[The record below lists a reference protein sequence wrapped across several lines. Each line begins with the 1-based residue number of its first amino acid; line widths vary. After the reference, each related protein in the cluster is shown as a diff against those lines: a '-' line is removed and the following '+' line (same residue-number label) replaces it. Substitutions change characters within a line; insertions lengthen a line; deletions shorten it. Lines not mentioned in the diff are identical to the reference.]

1 MADIFS
7 ADIEEKL
14 EIKEG
19 MTQTEIDRINT
30 LKAQRESEKT
40 LIDDMMS
47 TTSCV
52 KDDSIKFINKK
63 NKNKK

>member
-14 EIKEG
+14 EIKDG
-19 MTQTEIDRINT
+19 MTQKEIDRINT
-30 LKAQRESEKT
+30 LKAQRESEKA

-47 TTSCV
+47 TSCV

>member
-19 MTQTEIDRINT
+19 MTQKEIDKILA
-30 LKAQRESEKT
+30 LKAQRESEKE
-40 LIDDMMS
+40 LIEDLMGTSKPKHMM
-47 TTSCV
+47 V
-52 KDDSIKFINKK
+52 DIKG
-63 NKNKK
+63 KNKKFKK

>member
-30 LKAQRESEKT
+30 LKAQRESEKA

-47 TTSCV
+47 TSCV